1 LNSKQRNHYLFQK
14 AQIGQEITV
23 LRFFFKKKNE
33 KNKPEFKKKE
43 GRNPHI
49 ITATN
54 QHSAKK
60 CLKFRGTSPPQ
71 RKKVPSIFE
80 FPPAKPLPFSKS
92 PKQRKNYRSP
102 FFFQKKTKKTSPKK
116 KYKKGPDAFTD
127 AYRSVLKSPYKKK
140 NFLLVRTIFDFFRFL
155 DASRIADHLENAA
168 RNAYGWV
175 YVHRENPPLLSG

>member
-1 LNSKQRNHYLFQK
+1 MAQK
-14 AQIGQEITV
+14 LQFYV
-23 LRFFFKKKNE
+23 FFPKKKKK

-60 CLKFRGTSPPQ
+60 CSKFRGTSPPQ
-71 RKKVPSIFE
+71 RKKVSSIFE
-80 FPPAKPLPFSKS
+80 SQTAKPLPFSKS
-92 PKQRKNYRSP
+92 PKWRKNYSSP
-102 FFFQKKTKKTSPKK
+102 FFFQKKYEKNKPEK

-140 NFLLVRTIFDFFRFL
+140 NFLLVRTNFIFFRFL
-155 DASRIADHLENAA
+155 DLWRIADHLENAA
-168 RNAYGWV
+168 RNAYPWF
-175 YVHRENPPLLSG
+175 YVHRENLPLLSG